1 MCIYQMY
8 LPLSYTLH
16 VHITAFTL
24 YKRVQCLNSWRLCH
38 LPIFC
43 DCLQL
48 LTAYL
53 RVYVTVTAQQL
64 KASGFAQHMN
74 VHGFSVERVLE
85 SKCHRYVFRLVA
97 EKLNLPWSS
106 VICASVLLVVH
117 SRSTSFR
124 KASFPLCPFCSPL
137 PLRSRTRLFF
147 PDVRRRTDTFDLS
160 VYFCTNKLVATLS
173 LGCTSGN
180 KHPLPFA
187 TKDSEQAEPE
197 LESL

>member
-1 MCIYQMY
+1 MY
-8 LPLSYTLH
+8 LPLSYTLY

-74 VHGFSVERVLE
+74 IYTWVFSGASSRIKMSPLRFPTCGREAQSSMVVCDL
-85 SKCHRYVFRLVA
+85 CLCTFGCALPIYVI
-97 EKLNLPWSS
+97 P
-106 VICASVLLVVH
+106 
-117 SRSTSFR
+117 
-124 KASFPLCPFCSPL
+124 PLCPL
-137 PLRSRTRLFF
+137 LF
-147 PDVRRRTDTFDLS
+147 
-160 VYFCTNKLVATLS
+160 
-173 LGCTSGN
+173 
-180 KHPLPFA
+180 PFA
-187 TKDSEQAEPE
+187 VEVSHKAVVLPGR
-197 LESL
+197 